1 MEEKKTKRSYKR
13 RSKELSNE
21 NEVNLPKEEE
31 NVLKPKKWVFKNVN
45 RKILLGSAVISNYD
59 LENNQK
65 LAEIL
70 IEKGLGDLICLE

>member
-31 NVLKPKKWVFKNVN
+31 KALKPKKWVFKNVN

>member
-1 MEEKKTKRSYKR
+1 MEEKKTKRSYKK
-13 RSKELSNE
+13 RSKELYNE

-31 NVLKPKKWVFKNVN
+31 KALEPKKWVFKNVN
-45 RKILLGSAVISNYD
+45 RKIMLGSSVISNYD

-70 IEKGLGDLICLE
+70 IEKGLGDLICLG